1 LTAAILAAV
10 PVEAWS
16 ERMVW
21 RVVEHADRQWNVTM
35 AAERRANSPQWSLVF
50 SFRALGADRRSL
62 WATYPLASAS
72 RAALFAQAEQIPDDT
87 LKALLAEQLE

>member
-1 LTAAILAAV
+1 
-10 PVEAWS
+10 
-16 ERMVW
+16 MVW